1 MYSKEEIIALFSL
14 SQSHV
19 LKLEKF
25 LFEINSYNSIT
36 NIVGKSTMLNPWN
49 RHILDSLQISYFI
62 KNKKSNIIDM
72 GTGAGIPGIILSI
85 IDYKNIS
92 LIDSNIKK
100 IKFLKHVLPILK
112 IQPKIYH
119 HRVESLK
126 NKKYDFLISRA
137 LSNLD
142 KLFFYSQNFLKNE
155 TVLIFLK
162 GKKFKDEINEAKKN
176 WSFLCE
182 SEQSLSDNDGRILV
196 IRGLKR
202 K

>member
-1 MYSKEEIIALFSL
+1 
-14 SQSHV
+14 
-19 LKLEKF
+19 
-25 LFEINSYNSIT
+25 
-36 NIVGKSTMLNPWN
+36 
-49 RHILDSLQISYFI
+49 
-62 KNKKSNIIDM
+62 M

-100 IKFLKHVLPILK
+100 IKFLNHILPILK
-112 IQPKIYH
+112 IKPKTYH
-119 HRVESLK
+119 ERIENLK

-137 LSNLD
+137 LSRLD
-142 KLFFYSQNFLKNE
+142 KLFFYSQNFLKDE

-176 WSFLCE
+176 WSFLCD